1 MADLFSGLSLL
12 VSVENAVTVLIGTF
26 VGIVVGAIPGLTPA
40 VGMVL
45 CIPLT
50 FAMEPVPAIL
60 LLLSVYCAG
69 TYGGSITAIL
79 IRTPG
84 TPAAACTV
92 LDGYPLARQGRA
104 REALDMALLASV
116 IGGVFSCIMLMVF
129 APQIS
134 KFTIHFSSIEYFMIA
149 VFGLSV
155 IISVSGKSL
164 TKGFLAAG
172 VGLFI
177 SCIGVDSQ
185 SAALR
190 YTFGVPRLQSGIPIV
205 IVLVG
210 LFGVCELYN
219 KAHEFSPRGGQ
230 KQEQL
235 EMGKDQKGFP
245 LRKMIHYWK
254 TLLIS
259 SLVGTGIGALPGTG
273 AALSSFISYDLA
285 KRRSPHPET
294 YGQGEMDGVCASEC
308 ANNAVTSATLIPL
321 LTLGI
326 PGDSNV
332 AILLGALTI
341 HGLVPGPQLFQTQ
354 GPMMFAI
361 MIGLLIVNIVM
372 LVEGKLLVRL
382 FAKVS
387 RIPYPILAGLVA
399 FFCVVGSYGTNNSY
413 FSIYMALLF
422 GVVGFLFHHWD
433 FPVIPLMLG
442 LVLGNMLEQNF
453 RRAIVMCKGDYS
465 MFFTRPISLL
475 FFLLTVASIGLVL
488 YKRYRKPRVAAS
500 QTQPAQ

>member
-1 MADLFSGLSLL
+1 MAEFMSGLSMLP
-12 VSVENAVTVLIGTF
+12 SVENVLTILIGTF
-26 VGIVVGAIPGLTPA
+26 LGIVVGAIPGLTPA

-50 FAMEPVPAIL
+50 FSMSTVPAIL
-60 LLLSVYCAG
+60 LLLTVYCAG

-92 LDGYPLARQGRA
+92 LDGYPLAQQGRGK
-104 REALDMALLASV
+104 EALDMALLAST
-116 IGGVFSCIMLMVF
+116 IGGIFSCVVLMVF

-134 KFTIHFSSIEYFMIA
+134 KLTINFSSIEYFMIA

-155 IISVSGKSL
+155 IVSVSGDSL
-164 TKGFLAAG
+164 IKGFLSAAL
-172 VGLFI
+172 GLFI
-177 SCIGVDSQ
+177 STIGVDSQ
-185 SAALR
+185 SATLR

-210 LFGVCELYN
+210 LFGVCELYA
-219 KAHEFSPRGGQ
+219 KAFETTEAGQSEKNRMEVGKGQ
-230 KQEQL
+230 KGIAVW
-235 EMGKDQKGFP
+235 EMAK
-245 LRKMIHYWK
+245 YWK
-254 TLLIS
+254 TLLVS
-259 SLVGTGIGALPGTG
+259 SLVGTGVGALPGTG

-285 KRRSPHPET
+285 KKRSSHPDT
-294 YGQGEMDGVCASEC
+294 YGKGELDGVCASET
-308 ANNAVTSATLIPL
+308 ANNAVTGATLIPL

-354 GPMMFAI
+354 GPTVYAM
-361 MIGLLIVNIVM
+361 MIGLIMINITM
-372 LVEGKLLVRL
+372 LLEGKLLVRL
-382 FAKVS
+382 FARVS
-387 RIPYPILAGLVA
+387 LIPYPILGGLVA
-399 FFCVVGSYGTNNSY
+399 FFCVVGAYATNNSY
-413 FSIYMALLF
+413 FNIYMALLF
-422 GVVGFLFHHWD
+422 GVVGFLFRCWK

-453 RRAIVMCKGDYS
+453 RRAIIMCKGQYL
-465 MFFTRPISLL
+465 MFFTRPISLA
-475 FFLLTVASIGLVL
+475 FFLLTIGSIGLVL
-488 YKRYRKPRVAAS
+488 YRRSRS
-500 QTQPAQ
+500 SRI

>member
-1 MADLFSGLSLL
+1 MADLLSGLSLL
-12 VSVENAVTVLIGTF
+12 VSPENALTILIGTF

-50 FAMEPVPAIL
+50 FAMDAVPAIL

-116 IGGVFSCIMLMVF
+116 IGGVFSCVMLIVF

-134 KFTIHFSSIEYFMIA
+134 KVTMHFSSIEYFMIA

-155 IISVSGKSL
+155 IVSVSGKSL

-172 VGLFI
+172 MGLFI
-177 SCIGVDSQ
+177 SSIGVDSQ

-190 YTFGVPRLQSGIPIV
+190 YTFGVTRLQSGIPIV

-219 KAHEFSPRGGQ
+219 KAYEYSPRNSA
-230 KQEQL
+230 KQEHL
-235 EMGKDQKGFP
+235 DMDKNQKGFP
-245 LRKMIHYWK
+245 LRKMAGYWK

-285 KRRSPHPET
+285 KKRSPHPET
-294 YGQGEMDGVCASEC
+294 YGQGELDGVCASES
-308 ANNAVTSATLIPL
+308 ANNAVTGATLIPL

-354 GPMMFAI
+354 GPMMGAI
-361 MIGLLIVNIVM
+361 MVGLLIINIVM

-387 RIPYPILAGLVA
+387 LIPYPILGGLVA

-422 GVVGFLFHHWD
+422 GLVGFLFHHWE

-453 RRAIVMCKGDYS
+453 RRALVMCKGDYA

-475 FFLLTVASIGLVL
+475 FFLLTIGSIALVL
-488 YKRYRKPRVAAS
+488 YKRYRKSAA
-500 QTQPAQ
+500 QAN

>member
-1 MADLFSGLSLL
+1 MANFLSGLSLL
-12 VSVENAVTVLIGTF
+12 FSLENALTILIGTF

-50 FAMEPVPAIL
+50 FSMDAVPAIL
-60 LLLSVYCAG
+60 LLLTIYCAG

-104 REALDMALLASV
+104 REALDMALLAST
-116 IGGVFSCIMLMVF
+116 IGGIFSCAMLMVF

-134 KFTIHFSSIEYFMIA
+134 KLTIHFSSIEYFMIA

-155 IISVSGKSL
+155 IVSVSGKSL
-164 TKGFLAAG
+164 IKGFLAAG
-172 VGLFI
+172 VGLFV
-177 SCIGVDSQ
+177 STIGVDSQ
-185 SAALR
+185 SATLR

-219 KAHEFSPRGGQ
+219 KAFEISDLGENRQ
-230 KQEQL
+230 DRM
-235 EMGKDQKGFP
+235 EMGKGQKGFP
-245 LRKMIHYWK
+245 LRNMLRYWK

-285 KRRSPHPET
+285 KKRSPHPET
-294 YGQGEMDGVCASEC
+294 YGQGELDGVCASES
-308 ANNAVTSATLIPL
+308 ANNAVTGATLIPL

-361 MIGLLIVNIVM
+361 MLGLLVINIIM

-387 RIPYPILAGLVA
+387 LIPYPILGGLVA
-399 FFCVVGSYGTNNSY
+399 FFCIVGAYGSNNSY
-413 FSIYMALLF
+413 FNIYMALLF

-475 FFLLTVASIGLVL
+475 FFLLTIGSIGLVL
-488 YKRYRKPRVAAS
+488 YKRYRKSVE
-500 QTQPAQ
+500 

>member
-1 MADLFSGLSLL
+1 MADFLSGLSLL
-12 VSVENAVTVLIGTF
+12 FSLENIPVILVGTF

-50 FAMEPVPAIL
+50 FAMDAVSAIL
-60 LLLSVYCAG
+60 LLLTIYCAG

-104 REALDMALLASV
+104 REALDMALLAST
-116 IGGVFSCIMLMVF
+116 IGGLFSCLVLMVF

-155 IISVSGKSL
+155 IISVSGDSL
-164 TKGFLAAG
+164 VKGFLAAG
-172 VGLFI
+172 VGLFV
-177 SCIGVDSQ
+177 STIGVDAQ
-185 SAALR
+185 SATLR

-210 LFGVCELYN
+210 LFGVCELFT
-219 KAHEFSPRGGQ
+219 KAFESTTESNEQ
-230 KQEQL
+230 KDRMD
-235 EMGKDQKGFP
+235 MGKNQKGFP

-285 KRRSPHPET
+285 KKRSPHPEA
-294 YGQGEMDGVCASEC
+294 YGQGELDGICASES
-308 ANNAVTSATLIPL
+308 ANNAVTRATLIPL

-354 GPMMFAI
+354 GPMIFA
-361 MIGLLIVNIVM
+361 MMLGLLVVNIVM

-387 RIPYPILAGLVA
+387 LIPYPILGGLVA
-399 FFCVVGSYGTNNSY
+399 FFCVVGAYGTNNSY
-413 FSIYMALLF
+413 FNIYMALLF
-422 GVVGFLFHHWD
+422 GVVGFLFHRWD

-453 RRAIVMCKGDYS
+453 RRAVVMCKGDYT

-475 FFLLTVASIGLVL
+475 FFLLTVGSIGLVL
-488 YKRYRKPRVAAS
+488 YKRYRKPKKSVG
-500 QTQPAQ
+500 

>member
-1 MADLFSGLSLL
+1 MADFLSGLSMLPTI
-12 VSVENAVTVLIGTF
+12 ENMLTILIGTF

-50 FAMEPVPAIL
+50 FSMNTVPAIL
-60 LLLSVYCAG
+60 LLLTVYCAG

-92 LDGYPLARQGRA
+92 MDGYPLAQQGRA
-104 REALDMALLASV
+104 REALDMALLAST
-116 IGGVFSCIMLMVF
+116 IGGFFSCIMLMIF

-134 KFTIHFSSIEYFMIA
+134 KFTINFSSIEYFMIA

-155 IISVSGKSL
+155 IISVSGDSL
-164 TKGFLAAG
+164 TKGFLSAAL
-172 VGLFI
+172 GLFI
-177 SCIGVDSQ
+177 STIGVDSQ
-185 SAALR
+185 SATLR

-210 LFGVCELYN
+210 LFGVCEIFS
-219 KAHEFSPRGGQ
+219 KAFETTEAGESQ
-230 KQEQL
+230 KDRMEVN
-235 EMGKDQKGFP
+235 KDQKGFP
-245 LRKMIHYWK
+245 IIGMVKYWK
-254 TLLIS
+254 TLLVS
-259 SLVGTGIGALPGTG
+259 CLVGTGVGALPGTG

-285 KRRSPHPET
+285 KKRSPHPET
-294 YGQGEMDGVCASEC
+294 YGKGELDGVCASES
-308 ANNAVTSATLIPL
+308 ANNAVTGATLIPL

-354 GPMMFAI
+354 GPIIYAM
-361 MIGLLIVNIVM
+361 MIGLVIVNIAM

-382 FAKVS
+382 FSKVS
-387 RIPYPILAGLVA
+387 LIPYPILGGLVA
-399 FFCVVGSYGTNNSY
+399 FFCVVGSYATNNSY
-413 FSIYMALLF
+413 FNIYMALLF
-422 GVVGFLFHHWD
+422 GVVGFLFRRWEY
-433 FPVIPLMLG
+433 PVIPLMLG

-453 RRAIVMCKGDYS
+453 RRAIIMCKGNYT
-465 MFFTRPISLL
+465 MFFTRPISLV
-475 FFLLTVASIGLVL
+475 FFLLTIGSIALVL
-488 YKRYRKPRVAAS
+488 YKRHQNTNK
-500 QTQPAQ
+500 